1 MNTQFDSYVPMKGQV
16 KSNRSGVLVAAE
28 SGTSVT
34 YAIRNAQ
41 ERAQTF
47 VEPQVQVYEGMIVGM
62 HNRDRDMDFNICKK
76 RQVTNMRKSTSEI
89 VDRLEPAV
97 TFSLEEA
104 LDFVE
109 SDELVEITPLN
120 IRMRKRILG
129 SSGRYKKARNDS
141 RVRR

>member
-1 MNTQFDSYVPMKGQV
+1 MNTQFDSYEVMKGQV

-47 VEPQVQVYEGMIVGM
+47 VEPQVQVYEGMIGGM
-62 HNRDRDMDFNICKK
+62 HNRERDMDFNICKK

-89 VDRLEPAV
+89 VERLEPAII
-97 TFSLEEA
+97 FSLEEA

-109 SDELVEITPLN
+109 SDELIEITPLN
-120 IRMRKRILG
+120 LRMRKI
-129 SSGRYKKARNDS
+129 
-141 RVRR
+141 